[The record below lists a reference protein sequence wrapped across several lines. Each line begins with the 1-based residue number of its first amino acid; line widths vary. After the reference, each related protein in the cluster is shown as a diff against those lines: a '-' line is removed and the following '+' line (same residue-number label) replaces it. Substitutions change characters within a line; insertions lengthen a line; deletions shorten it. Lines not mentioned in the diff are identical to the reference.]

1 MNQFSRF
8 FPICL
13 LLFATFFVA
22 CDDDEPVTPIDPVE
36 ESELEGAVFTLTNDF
51 DDNAV
56 VFYERDEDGALTL
69 VGTYSTG
76 GQGFN
81 INEPESPAF
90 NDPLGSQ
97 GAIAMSPDREYLYA
111 VNAGSNSVTSFRIEE
126 DRLER
131 ISTVSS
137 GGMVPIAVT
146 ATNDNVYV
154 VNNGGPGSVTAYSVD
169 DGTLTTMNDGT
180 TTLGREDGL
189 GAATVLVHPDGD
201 YVVVTTK
208 PDSKVILFETEGNG
222 NLRSFTEMD
231 AAGTTPFGSAWL
243 NDDVLLTT
251 EAFMGNMGEGAL
263 TSYRLDDGALTAVTP
278 SLGTNQTA
286 SCWVVLSPDNEYA
299 YTSNTPDGTIT
310 TFGVRNDGTLST
322 TSNDGAN
329 GTVPNAMGSFVLDM
343 VTVDDDE
350 DYLYVVSN
358 TNSQIVPFRIDGA
371 NLVRMDEA
379 IITDTNLLQT
389 GRVTG
394 LVGF

>member
-1 MNQFSRF
+1 MRKISKF

-13 LLFATFFVA
+13 LLFATFVA
-22 CDDDEPVTPIDPVE
+22 CDDDTVDPIDE
-36 ESELEGAVFTLTNDF
+36 IELEGAIFTLTNDF
-51 DDNAV
+51 DDNEV
-56 VFYERDEDGALTL
+56 VFYERADDGRLTL
-69 VGTYSTG
+69 VGSYSTG

-81 INEPESPAF
+81 INEPEAPGF

-97 GAIAMSPDREYLYA
+97 GAIALSPDRNYLYA

-131 ISTVSS
+131 LSTVSS
-137 GGMVPIAVT
+137 GGLVPIAVT
-146 ATNDNVYV
+146 ATDDNVYV

-169 DGTLTTMNDGT
+169 DGTLGTLTDGT
-180 TTLGREDGL
+180 TLLGRADGL
-189 GAATVLVHPDGD
+189 GAATVLAHPDGD

-208 PDSKVILFETEGNG
+208 PDSKVLLFETADNG
-222 NLRSFTEMD
+222 NLRGFTEMD

-243 NDDVLLTT
+243 NDDILLTT

-278 SLGTNQTA
+278 SLGTGQTA
-286 SCWVVLSPDNEYA
+286 SCWVALSPNNEYA

-310 TFGVRNDGTLST
+310 TFRVRNDGSLTAT
-322 TSNDGAN
+322 GDGAN
-329 GTVPNAMGSFVLDM
+329 GTVPDPMGSFVLDM

-350 DYLYVVSN
+350 DYLYVVVN
-358 TNSQIVPFRIDGA
+358 TTNQIIPFRIDGA

-379 IITDTNLLQT
+379 IVTDANLLQT